1 MLNHNK
7 RNMMT
12 TWPRHEMIVF
22 FFSILESENNTIGPS
37 CTNVANYNNEM
48 EVVQDRF
55 NNLK

>member
-1 MLNHNK
+1 
-7 RNMMT
+7 MMT

-48 EVVQDRF
+48 EVVQDHF